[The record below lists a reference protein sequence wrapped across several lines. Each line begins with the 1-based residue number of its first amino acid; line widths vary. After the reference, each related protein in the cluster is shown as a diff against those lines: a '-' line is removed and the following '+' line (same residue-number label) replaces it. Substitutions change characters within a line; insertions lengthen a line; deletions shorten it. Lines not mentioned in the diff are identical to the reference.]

1 MKQHPIDLL
10 PSSIRL
16 RNQSGVRAGRY
27 LAVLVAAVALVV
39 VLATHSRFQFS
50 HAQKVLQWTEIEA
63 DQVLEAEERASG
75 LRETLQAGNKTI
87 EHYRQLAHPL
97 NVSAVIATLVN
108 QLPPG
113 ATLDRIDLDAG
124 ARRIIRSARSKG
136 PVDLDEVPRR
146 MLTAEIAGFALSD
159 LQVAQLVATLES
171 TEPLRDVSL
180 DFSRTRAVRGLAAR
194 EFRLSFR
201 IALDADYKV
210 VELNRPL
217 AAAEEEAGD
226 VQ

>member
-10 PSSIRL
+10 PTSIRL
-16 RNQSGVRAGRY
+16 RNQAGARAGRY
-27 LAVLVAAVALVV
+27 LAILVAAVALVI
-39 VLATHSRFQFS
+39 VLATHSRFQLN
-50 HAQKVLQWTEIEA
+50 HAETVLHRTEIEA

-75 LRETLQAGNKTI
+75 LRRALKAGNEAMKN
-87 EHYRQLAHPL
+87 YRQLAHPL
-97 NVSAVIATLVN
+97 DVSAVIATVVN
-108 QLPPG
+108 QMPEG

-159 LQVAQLVATLES
+159 LQVAEIVATLES
-171 TEPLRDVSL
+171 IEPLRDVSL
-180 DFSRTRAVRGLAAR
+180 DFSRTRAVRGRAAR

-201 IALDADYKV
+201 IDLDADYEV
-210 VELNRPL
+210 DELNRPL

-226 VQ
+226 VE